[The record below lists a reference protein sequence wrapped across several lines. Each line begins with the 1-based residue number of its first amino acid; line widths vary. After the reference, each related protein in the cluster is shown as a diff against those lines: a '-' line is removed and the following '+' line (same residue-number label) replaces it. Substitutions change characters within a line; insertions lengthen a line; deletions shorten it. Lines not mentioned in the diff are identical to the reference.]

1 MNNTE
6 LHELIRDRVVLEWD
20 IITESD
26 WFRELVK
33 ELVIEAL
40 AEQQESRS

>member
-1 MNNTE
+1 MNTQE
-6 LHELIRDRVVLEWD
+6 LQELIRDRVVLEWD

-33 ELVIEAL
+33 ELVIETL
-40 AEQQESRS
+40 AEQQESQS